1 MKRQLADKEEERERR
16 RSKLGRFYRSSRKY
30 HTISS
35 FTSGI
40 GRENGIGMPST
51 YRQAGHQRVQ
61 WQPQIERKEK
71 DVAFFLSPWPFAGRT
86 VVIKRWEEATQR
98 GDAPSKTCPLSR
110 DTKTGSKTTRR
121 SVYSTVSSGHDPA
134 VCAWRCKFAC
144 KRPNYSNVRGCK
156 WFCVTVATT
165 TGAFAESSA
174 DGIAATF
181 EYPTA
186 INWRRYRGQFPEY
199 V

>member
-1 MKRQLADKEEERERR
+1 MRKRLPDGQFLV
-16 RSKLGRFYRSSRKY
+16 YRVSITRVHQTVTIDPVSR
-30 HTISS
+30 
-35 FTSGI
+35 
-40 GRENGIGMPST
+40 
-51 YRQAGHQRVQ
+51 
-61 WQPQIERKEK
+61 
-71 DVAFFLSPWPFAGRT
+71 PFAGCT
-86 VVIKRWEEATQR
+86 IVIKRWKEATQWS
-98 GDAPSKTCPLSR
+98 DVPSKTCPLSR